1 MLATLAPPLGLGGR
15 GGAAVRFVEDDND
28 KDGDEGAFIVCAD
41 DAVWRRSSTSPVAGR
56 LGRVSHEFEL
66 TKDKTR
72 ADRFNK

>member
-28 KDGDEGAFIVCAD
+28 TDGDEGAFIVCAD
-41 DAVWRRSSTSPVAGR
+41 DAVWRRSSTSPVAS
-56 LGRVSHEFEL
+56 VEW
-66 TKDKTR
+66 KDKAR